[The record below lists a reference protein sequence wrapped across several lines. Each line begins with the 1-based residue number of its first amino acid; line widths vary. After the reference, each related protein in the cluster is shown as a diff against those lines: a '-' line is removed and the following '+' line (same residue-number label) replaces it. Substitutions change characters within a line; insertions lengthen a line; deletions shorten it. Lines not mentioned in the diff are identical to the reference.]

1 MEVEESERFELSEGC
16 PSTIF
21 KTVAFN
27 RSANSPCAWIY
38 PPSLSFAL
46 YTKDR
51 VGPSGWFAWRIRR
64 RGVLMLKIYP
74 RCTATIRTV
83 WLVEEDRCDLPMVVS
98 FTTAHSPWVRLL
110 LRHSSI
116 GPLLRKGSMQLRVYR
131 PLQVARTFW
140 QASIYPIVLNLLG
153 CLARS
158 SSLSVCVSGLLPLW
172 SR

>member
-1 MEVEESERFELSEGC
+1 MEVEESERFELSEDC

-27 RSANSPCAWIY
+27 RSANSPCAWIH

-51 VGPSGWFAWRIRR
+51 VGPSGWFAYPLD

-83 WLVEEDRCDLPMVVS
+83 
-98 FTTAHSPWVRLL
+98 
-110 LRHSSI
+110 
-116 GPLLRKGSMQLRVYR
+116 
-131 PLQVARTFW
+131 
-140 QASIYPIVLNLLG
+140 
-153 CLARS
+153 
-158 SSLSVCVSGLLPLW
+158 
-172 SR
+172 